1 MPEEKSATD
10 CSDHAGQL
18 NDGNR
23 SELDHVMRTIP
34 ENQSGVG
41 RHKCPYCAYNRGYR
55 KAMQDVADWTQ
66 RQPPKGP
73 PSPLQ

>member
-1 MPEEKSATD
+1 MPEEKSFAN
-10 CSDHAGQL
+10 CPDHAGQL

-41 RHKCPYCAYNRGYR
+41 RHKCPYCAYKRGYR
-55 KAMQDVADWTQ
+55 RALRDAARWITEKTSK
-66 RQPPKGP
+66 PPF
-73 PSPLQ
+73 